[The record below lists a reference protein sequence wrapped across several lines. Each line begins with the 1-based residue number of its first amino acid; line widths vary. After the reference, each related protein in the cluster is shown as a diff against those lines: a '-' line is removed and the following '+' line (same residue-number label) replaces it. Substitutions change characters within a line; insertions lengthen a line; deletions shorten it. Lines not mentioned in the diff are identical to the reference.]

1 MFNKILVCLDGS
13 SLAEQILP
21 YVTEQ
26 AKRFNSKII
35 LLKVVT
41 DADAVIVPTTSTGDP
56 LSMATQVSIEKMEN
70 ESEEAKTYLSTIARH
85 MVDAGLDVEQ
95 VAIFDPLPGPAIV
108 DQANANQVD
117 LIALATHGRSGLRRA
132 VSGSVA
138 DHVLRESHLPIL
150 LIRPRE

>member
-41 DADAVIVPTTSTGDP
+41 DADAVIVPTTPTGDP
-56 LSMATQVSIEKMEN
+56 LSMETQVSI
-70 ESEEAKTYLSTIARH
+70 
-85 MVDAGLDVEQ
+85 
-95 VAIFDPLPGPAIV
+95 
-108 DQANANQVD
+108 
-117 LIALATHGRSGLRRA
+117 
-132 VSGSVA
+132 
-138 DHVLRESHLPIL
+138 
-150 LIRPRE
+150 